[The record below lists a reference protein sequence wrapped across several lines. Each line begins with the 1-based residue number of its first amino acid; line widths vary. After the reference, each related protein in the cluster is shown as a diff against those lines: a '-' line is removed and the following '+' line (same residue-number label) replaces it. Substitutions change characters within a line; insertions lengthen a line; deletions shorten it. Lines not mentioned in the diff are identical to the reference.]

1 MKTLREYE
9 ISRPWPRSRSRAAS
23 AISSGQFHHDEN
35 IAAIAAGR
43 IV

>member
-23 AISSGQFHHDEN
+23 TISPESSVITNLYETPVPE
-35 IAAIAAGR
+35 R
-43 IV
+43 